1 MVTVVIP
8 TRNRIALLRRSIRSV
23 QAQRGISF
31 EVIVVDDHS
40 IDETSRVIASLGDDR
55 IQVLR
60 TERPGG
66 AAVARNLGI
75 GQATGRWIAFFD
87 DDDLWAPDK
96 LAKQL
101 EAMSGSGRL
110 WAYSGAVFINPAGR
124 IRGGA
129 PPPSPDE
136 VIALLP
142 RYNPIPAAASNVIV
156 AAEVIAETG
165 GFDPSLIHMTD
176 WDLWLRIAARMGP
189 PACSPA
195 PSVAYHLHGG
205 NFSARPAGIRK
216 EVAAMKLRHPTVDST
231 RIYRHMSGLAIGSG
245 RWLDGLS
252 LLWSAVRGP
261 DRYALDEIK
270 QDGQKL
276 LKTAAHVAG
285 RRIGRDLDRAERR
298 RHDRLVETDPN
309 RPYKNEARAWLDDIN
324 ASGDH
329 F

>member
-8 TRNRIALLRRSIRSV
+8 TRNRIALLARSLRSV
-23 QAQRGISF
+23 QAQRGTSF

-40 IDETSRVIASLGDDR
+40 IDETSEVIASLGDDR
-55 IQVLR
+55 IRVIR

-75 GQATGRWIAFFD
+75 REAAGRWIAFLD

-101 EAMSGSGRL
+101 EAMSRSARL
-110 WAYSGAVFINPAGR
+110 WAYSGAVFINPAGQ

-129 PPPSPDE
+129 APPSPDE

-142 RYNPIPAAASNVIV
+142 RYNPIPAAASNVII
-156 AAEVIAETG
+156 AAEAIAENG
-165 GFDPSLIHMTD
+165 GFDPRLTHMTD
-176 WDLWLRIAARMGP
+176 WDLWLRIATRWGP
-189 PACSPA
+189 PACAPA
-195 PSVAYHLHGG
+195 PSVAYRLHGE

-216 EVAAMKLRHPTVDST
+216 EVTVMKLRHPSVDST
-231 RIYRHMSGLAIGSG
+231 RIYRHMSGLAIDSG
-245 RWLDGLS
+245 RWVDGLS

-261 DRYALDEIK
+261 DRYGLDEIK
-270 QDGQKL
+270 QDGRML
-276 LKTAAHVAG
+276 LKTTANVAA
-285 RRIGRDLDRAERR
+285 RRMGRDLDRADRR
-298 RHDRLVETDPN
+298 RHDRLAKTDPN
-309 RPYKNEARAWLDDIN
+309 RSYKNEARAWLDGIN
-324 ASGDH
+324 ASENH

>member
-8 TRNRIALLRRSIRSV
+8 TRNRIALLTRSIRSV
-23 QAQRGISF
+23 QAQRGTSF

-40 IDETSRVIASLGDDR
+40 IDETSEVIASLGDDR
-55 IQVLR
+55 IRVLR

-66 AAVARNLGI
+66 AAVARNLGM
-75 GQATGRWIAFFD
+75 GEAAGRWIAFLD

-101 EAMSGSGRL
+101 EAMTRSGRS

-156 AAEVIAETG
+156 AADVIAATG

-176 WDLWLRIAARMGP
+176 WDLWLRIAARWGP
-189 PACSPA
+189 PACAPA

-205 NFSARPAGIRK
+205 NFSARPAEIRK
-216 EVAAMKLRHPTVDST
+216 EVRAMKLRHPTVDST

-245 RWLDGLS
+245 RWADGLR

-270 QDGQKL
+270 QDGRKL
-276 LKTAAHVAG
+276 LKMAANVAG
-285 RRIGRDLDRAERR
+285 RRLGRDPDRVDSH
-298 RHDRLVETDPN
+298 RHDRLVKTDPN
-309 RPYKNEARAWLDDIN
+309 RHYKNEARAWLDDIN

>member
-8 TRNRIALLRRSIRSV
+8 TRNRSALLTRSIRSV
-23 QAQRGISF
+23 QAQRGTSF

-40 IDETSRVIASLGDDR
+40 IDETSAVIASLGDDR
-55 IQVLR
+55 IRVIR

-66 AAVARNLGI
+66 AAAARNLGI
-75 GQATGRWIAFFD
+75 GEAAGRWIAFLD

-101 EAMSGSGRL
+101 GAMSGSGRM

-176 WDLWLRIAARMGP
+176 WDLWLRIAARWGP
-189 PACSPA
+189 PASVPA
-195 PSVAYHLHGG
+195 PSVAYRLHGG
-205 NFSARPAGIRK
+205 NFSARPAGIRR
-216 EVAAMKLRHPTVDST
+216 EVTAMKMRHPTVDST

-245 RWLDGLS
+245 RWVDGLS
-252 LLWSAVRGP
+252 LLWSAMREPG
-261 DRYALDEIK
+261 RYGLDEIK
-270 QDGQKL
+270 QDGRKL
-276 LKTAAHVAG
+276 LKTAAKVAG
-285 RRIGRDLDRAERR
+285 RRMGRDLDRVDRR
-298 RHDRLVETDPN
+298 RHDRLVQTDPN
-309 RPYKNEARAWLDDIN
+309 RSYKSEARTWLEGLN
-324 ASGDH
+324 ASEDR

>member
-8 TRNRIALLRRSIRSV
+8 TRNRIALLTRSIRSV
-23 QAQRGISF
+23 QAQRGTSF

-40 IDETSRVIASLGDDR
+40 IDETSEVMASLGDDR
-55 IQVLR
+55 IRVLR

-75 GQATGRWIAFFD
+75 GEAAGRWIAFLD

-96 LAKQL
+96 LAKQVG
-101 EAMSGSGRL
+101 AMSGSGRM

-142 RYNPIPAAASNVIV
+142 RYNPIPAAASNVII

-176 WDLWLRIAARMGP
+176 WDLWLRIAARWGP
-189 PACSPA
+189 PACVPS
-195 PSVAYHLHGG
+195 PSVAYRLHGG
-205 NFSARPAGIRK
+205 NFSVRPEGIRS
-216 EVAAMKLRHPTVDST
+216 EVAAMKLRHPTVDAT

-245 RWLDGLS
+245 QWADGLR
-252 LLWSAVRGP
+252 LLWAALWGP
-261 DRYALDEIK
+261 DRYAVGEVV
-270 QDGQKL
+270 QDGRLL
-276 LKTAAHVAG
+276 LKTVANVAG
-285 RRIGRDLDRAERR
+285 RRMGRDPDRADSH
-298 RHDRLVETDPN
+298 RHDRMVQTDPN
-309 RPYKNEARAWLDDIN
+309 RSYKSEARAWLDNLN
-324 ASGDH
+324 ASEDR

>member
-1 MVTVVIP
+1 MATVVIP
-8 TRNRIALLRRSIRSV
+8 TRNRIALLTRSLRSV
-23 QAQRGISF
+23 QAQRGTSF
-31 EVIVVDDHS
+31 EVIVVDDCS
-40 IDETSRVIASLGDDR
+40 SDETGEVIASLSDDR
-55 IQVLR
+55 IRVLR

-75 GQATGRWIAFFD
+75 GEAAGRWIAFLD

-101 EAMSGSGRL
+101 EAMSRSGRL

-156 AAEVIAETG
+156 AAEAIEETG

-176 WDLWLRIAARMGP
+176 WDLWLRIAARWGP
-189 PACSPA
+189 PVCAPA
-195 PSVAYHLHGG
+195 PSVAYRLHGG
-205 NFSARPAGIRK
+205 NFSARPAGIRN
-216 EVAAMKLRHPTVDST
+216 EVTAMKLRHPTVDST

-245 RWLDGLS
+245 RWVDGLS
-252 LLWSAVRGP
+252 LLWSAVREP
-261 DRYALDEIK
+261 DRYGLDEIK
-270 QDGQKL
+270 QDGRKL
-276 LKTAAHVAG
+276 LKTAVNVAG
-285 RRIGRDLDRAERR
+285 RRMGRDLDRVDRR
-298 RHDRLVETDPN
+298 RHDRLVKADPN
-309 RPYKNEARAWLDDIN
+309 RSYKNEARAWLDNIN
-324 ASGDH
+324 ASGNH